1 MIEIIPAIDIIG
13 GRCVR
18 LTKGDYGAKKVYDC
32 SPVDMAM
39 RFADCGVRRIHLVD
53 LDGARLG
60 GPANLETLEA
70 VASKVDI
77 EIEWGGGLSGDGAL
91 KSMFD
96 AGASC
101 GIIGSVAVREPELM
115 HRWLRD
121 FGPDRIILGA
131 DLRDGRVAVK
141 GWTEDSSEDAASLV
155 GRFLPDG
162 LSQVICTDISRDG
175 LLQGP
180 AFDLYG
186 ALSEKFPQL
195 LLTVSGGISSMDDI
209 ERLDGMGLGRVI
221 VGKAVYEGRI
231 TLKQIEQW
239 SQNA

>member
-32 SPVDMAM
+32 SPIDMAM

-60 GPANLETLEA
+60 GPANLDTLEA

-121 FGPDRIILGA
+121 FGQDRIILGA

-141 GWTEDSSEDAASLV
+141 GWTEDSSEDAASLI

-186 ALSEKFPQL
+186 ELSERFPQL

-209 ERLDGMGLGRVI
+209 ERLDRMGLGRVI